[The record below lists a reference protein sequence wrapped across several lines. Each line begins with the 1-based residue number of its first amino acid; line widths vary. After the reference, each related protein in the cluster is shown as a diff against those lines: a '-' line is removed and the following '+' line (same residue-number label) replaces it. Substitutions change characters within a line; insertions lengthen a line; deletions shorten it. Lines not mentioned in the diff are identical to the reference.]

1 MKKVFL
7 LLLTIATTIPIC
19 ATYAQSDQYERHID
33 SLCRAGLYE
42 EAYQYAKQRWQ
53 SLSPDKSQ
61 SYKDATADYY
71 GTAYLLEMV
80 YRYQEKFEE
89 ALALNE
95 EMLAL
100 RKPETD
106 YFAIRNKIVCYSG
119 LGNYK
124 KAAENRALLYKAHKK
139 NKLPCEYEL
148 CHYYNFDFFKID
160 TLNIWGY
167 EWYDELPKNRFSTS
181 FTKVVYYVYSTKPD
195 GSDKDQLYRLHLIM
209 FHGTDMPFDYI
220 MTRYISTENGEIR
233 SSMYE
238 YTYNEIIDYKKLHN
252 DVMEIVKGG
261 KKTDTQNSSRYRAF
275 EVFIPDSVG
284 VSAEAVEPREKTEFV
299 STEPYQEFQLFYG
312 DYKHLDISLN
322 GAVKSVVQTEVL
334 GHVKDLW
341 AKQQTWHFLRN
352 GNLCISQ
359 VEELFLKDSL
369 VYDLNSARP
378 LSEEDYDSTAFVAK
392 YCLDAS
398 GALKQVMLGS
408 VGRDIN
414 FEYDKN
420 GHLTKMSTYYRKFDG
435 LSEKVITLND
445 EGKPVR
451 VEEFNYKDELKSRAC
466 PSDLGHHGKK
476 SVGII
481 DCYCYDERGNKVA
494 HQMNNGDVQW
504 MDYFEY
510 DSLDN
515 MVFEGRCNGYK
526 GDNTTCQC
534 KGFRASQGYEY
545 DDQHNMIHKYSIGD
559 WKPNGWD
566 NYYQYDSAGREI
578 ERKSYEIRGTQRD
591 FTRHI
596 QTTYDSAGRMVKQEA
611 IVGDFRVNEAIF
623 NYTMA
628 VLEECAYD
636 EHGNLVEHV
645 VYQTK
650 VKPYKIVRY
659 QYEYDQHGNWVKRVR
674 YEGGSDDS
682 MTTTEV
688 MERKIEYYE

>member
-1 MKKVFL
+1 MRKVFVL
-7 LLLTIATTIPIC
+7 LAIFALIAVDV
-19 ATYAQSDQYERHID
+19 YAQSDPHERHID
-33 SLCRAGLYE
+33 SLCQSGLFD
-42 EAYQYAKQRWQ
+42 EAYRYAKQRWQ
-53 SLSPDKSQ
+53 GLPADKSQ
-61 SYKDATADYY
+61 TYKDATFDYY
-71 GTAYLLEMV
+71 RTAYMLEMA
-80 YRYQEKFEE
+80 YRYQENFEE
-89 ALALNE
+89 ALKLDE
-95 EMLAL
+95 EMQTLM
-100 RKPETD
+100 KPETD

-181 FTKVVYYVYSTKPD
+181 FTKVVYYVYSTNPD

-233 SSMYE
+233 SSMYD
-238 YTYNEIIDYKKLHN
+238 YTYKENIDYEKLHN
-252 DVMEIVKGG
+252 DVIKIVKGG

-322 GAVKSVVQTEVL
+322 GTVKSVVQTEVL
-334 GHVKDLW
+334 GHFKDLW

-435 LSEKVITLND
+435 LSEKMITLND

-466 PSDLGHHGKK
+466 PSDLGHHGEK
-476 SVGII
+476 SVGIV
-481 DCYCYDERGNKVA
+481 DCYCYDERGNLVA
-494 HQMNNGDVQW
+494 HQMNNGKTVQW
-504 MDYFEY
+504 MDAFVY

-515 MVFEGRCNGYK
+515 MIFKGRCNGYK
-526 GDNTTCQC
+526 GNNSTCKC
-534 KGFRASQGYEY
+534 KGFSASCGYEY
-545 DDQHNMIHKYSIGD
+545 DDRHNMIRDYSIGD
-559 WKPNGWD
+559 WKPSGMD
-566 NYYQYDSAGREI
+566 CYYQYDSAGREI
-578 ERKSYEIRGTQRD
+578 EFKHYDVKGTQRTFD
-591 FTRHI
+591 RHI
-596 QTTYDSAGRMVKQEA
+596 QTTYDSAGRIVKKEA
-611 IVGDFRVNEAIF
+611 LVGEFRINESIF
-623 NYTMA
+623 DYKMA
-628 VLEECAYD
+628 VLEKWSYD
-636 EHGNLVEHV
+636 EHGNLVEHAG
-645 VYQTK
+645 YQTK
-650 VKPYKIVRY
+650 ANPFRIVRY
-659 QYEYDQHGNWVKRVR
+659 QYEYDQQGNWVKRVR
-674 YEGGSDDS
+674 YESCNGS
-682 MTTTEV
+682 MIATEV
-688 MERKIEYYE
+688 VWRKIEYYE